1 VIALQISGEDDGPV
15 LLSGLLEESL
25 HVLEVLPDVMEV
37 VLVVRRLVVVIW
49 LESEEPFAK
58 RRFIDLA

>member
-25 HVLEVLPDVMEV
+25 HVLKVLPDVMEV

-49 LESEEPFAK
+49 LDSEEPFAK